1 MNYTTIDIFYLVA
14 VFIVIP
20 LGAFGAGFLW
30 GRLNGAK
37 NLDMIAGSLAL
48 MNRKRDKIDNKLEII
63 EKVIEAIQRGS
74 E

>member
-1 MNYTTIDIFYLVA
+1 MEDTTIEILSIVLIFL
-14 VFIVIP
+14 IP
-20 LGAFGAGFLW
+20 IGAFFAGWLL

-48 MNRKRDKIDNKLEII
+48 MRRKRTKIDGKLQLI
-63 EKVIEAIQRGS
+63 EDVLEAIQRGS